1 MWGGPWPR
9 IPVSVP
15 TNREPN
21 KQGLEALTYPPP
33 IRSYPV
39 FALGPPSPKSQS
51 SPMDQKAGGE
61 RTEGALGSEWAGERG
76 GARTHRGC
84 PGEGQTAPRPGTAW
98 RAKGL

>member
-15 TNREPN
+15 TNRGPN

-39 FALGPPSPKSQS
+39 FALGPPPPSLKALQWTRRQGEKGQRELWVQS
-51 SPMDQKAGGE
+51 GLERGE
-61 RTEGALGSEWAGERG
+61 VHGRTG
-76 GARTHRGC
+76 GARMKDR
-84 PGEGQTAPRPGTAW
+84 Q
-98 RAKGL
+98 L